1 MATLADKW
9 KLARG
14 LLGSGRAWN
23 GPFYV
28 SIDATQ
34 RCNLNCVGCRFHSP
48 FTRRPSAGDPEILD
62 VPVEIV
68 ERFCGELKLMGTE
81 TLIFSGAGE
90 PMLHDR
96 ILDLIGVAKA
106 AGLKVNLLTNGT
118 LLDRSRI
125 EGLIDSRLDVLK
137 VSLWGASPES
147 AALNNP
153 GKSLIFEKVVEGLRL
168 LSRLKKERNKRNP
181 QVALHQ
187 PINRNNF
194 RQVEELALLA
204 QGTGCDGFTF
214 APFYTYG
221 PGQSALSLSKEEELQ
236 TRDLLAG
243 LKRRLR
249 DGSLS
254 HNIDELLCRYETGP
268 EVWDR
273 VPCYIGWI
281 SCRMKP
287 DGSILPCAPCNL
299 VLGSLQETTFREIW
313 NNPAYRNFRRKAM
326 TRAGLMSMSAA
337 CDCSYCCNLVNNLKV
352 GKYLRFLAPLIRA
365 GQSRGG

>member
-1 MATLADKW
+1 MASLASKW

-14 LLGSGRAWN
+14 LLGGGRARN
-23 GPFYV
+23 GPFFAM
-28 SIDATQ
+28 IDVTQ

-48 FTRRPSAGDPEILD
+48 YTRRPSLTDPAIPD
-62 VPVEIV
+62 VSVELV
-68 ERFCGELKLMGTE
+68 ERFCGELRIMGTE
-81 TLIFSGAGE
+81 SLIFSGAGE
-90 PMLHDR
+90 PMLHPR
-96 ILDLIGVAKA
+96 IFDLIGLAKA
-106 AGLKVNLLTNGT
+106 AGLKVSLLTNGT
-118 LLDRSRI
+118 LLDRPRI
-125 EGLIDSRLDVLK
+125 ESLIDSRLDMLK
-137 VSLWGASPES
+137 VSLWGGSPEI
-147 AALNNP
+147 ADLNNP
-153 GKSLIFEKVVEGLRL
+153 GRNSVFEKVVEGLKL
-168 LSRLKKERNKRNP
+168 VSSLKKERHKRIP

-221 PGQSALSLSKEEELQ
+221 PGPFALSLSKDEELQ
-236 TRDLLAG
+236 ARGLLAG
-243 LKRRLR
+243 VKRRFR

-268 EVWDR
+268 RVWDR

-281 SCRMKP
+281 SSRMKP

-313 NNPAYRNFRRKAM
+313 NNPAYRDFRRKAM

-365 GQSRGG
+365 GQSGGG